1 MNWEIAKIGI
11 KSLTH
16 NRKRT
21 VLTIVGTV
29 MGISA
34 IVLMIAVGNGF
45 QDSVNQLVGQFG
57 ADIITIMPGKGG
69 LFTSM
74 MSPTFL
80 SDDDVK
86 VVEHVPGVTYVAG
99 IASKALP
106 INYGGETKVLV
117 VYGYPS
123 GAITKIYGNLTETY
137 IAEGRPPRKGDK
149 YVAMLGYS
157 VAHDLFGKDIP
168 AGRSIEIAG
177 KKFRV
182 IAVFRRFGDEADD
195 TSINIPLSAFK
206 EITENQKPNYIMITA
221 KVADRSQIKQI
232 AERIKRILKSHRGK
246 DDFQVLTPEDLAN
259 TINSILNVVTVVIT
273 SIAAIALIVGAV
285 GIMNTMYMSV
295 TERTREIGVMK
306 AVGATRGQ
314 IMTVFLVEAGLLG
327 LIGGVV
333 GEGVAAALALLVQ
346 WAVRSFGGIYYYSV
360 YLRPDLL
367 IGAAVF
373 SFVLGIVAGLLPARR
388 AAELDPVVALRYE

>member
-11 KSLTH
+11 KSLMH
-16 NRKRT
+16 NKKRT

-29 MGISA
+29 IGISA
-34 IVLMIAVGNGF
+34 IVTMIAVGNGF
-45 QDSVNQLVGQFG
+45 QNSVNQLVGQFG
-57 ADIITIMPGKGG
+57 ADIITIMPGKGN

-74 MSPTFL
+74 MSPTFFT
-80 SDDDVK
+80 DDDVK
-86 VVEHVPGVTYVAG
+86 AVEHVPGVTYVAG

-106 INYGGETKVLV
+106 VTYNGKTRVLV

-123 GAITKIYGNLTETY
+123 DAITKIYGNLTETY

-157 VAHDLFGKDIP
+157 VAHDMFGKDVD

-177 KKFRV
+177 KTFRV

-195 TSINIPLSAFK
+195 TSVNIPLSAFK
-206 EITENQKPNYIMITA
+206 EITGSQEPKYIMITA
-221 KVADRSQIKQI
+221 KVADSSQMKQI
-232 AERIKRILKSHRGK
+232 AERIKRVLKSHRGT

-259 TINSILNVVTVVIT
+259 TINSILNIVTVVIT

-306 AVGATRGQ
+306 AVGATKKQ

-327 LIGGVV
+327 LIGGAI
-333 GEGVAAALALLVQ
+333 GEGIAAAIAILIE
-346 WAVRSFGGIYYYSV
+346 WGVRSFGGISYYTV

-367 IGAAVF
+367 LGAAVF
-373 SFVLGIVAGLLPARR
+373 SFVLGILAGLLPAKR
-388 AAELDPVVALRYE
+388 AADLDPVVALRYE

>member
-1 MNWEIAKIGI
+1 MNWEIAKIGL

-16 NRKRT
+16 NKKRT
-21 VLTIVGTV
+21 VLTIIGTV
-29 MGISA
+29 IGISA

-57 ADIITIMPGKGG
+57 ADIITIMPGKGS

-74 MSPTFL
+74 MSPTYFR
-80 SDDDVK
+80 DNDVK
-86 VVEHVPGVTYVAG
+86 AVEHVPGITYVAG

-106 INYGGETKVLV
+106 VSYGGETKVLV
-117 VYGYPS
+117 VYGYPQD
-123 GAITKIYGNLTETY
+123 AVMKIYGNLTETY

-157 VAHDLFGKDIP
+157 VAHDIFGKDIP
-168 AGRSIEIAG
+168 VGRSIYIAG
-177 KKFRV
+177 KKFRI

-195 TSINIPLSAFK
+195 TSTNIPLSAFK
-206 EITENQKPNYIMITA
+206 EITGSQNPDYIMITA

-232 AERIKRILKSHRGK
+232 AERIKRVLKNHRGK

-306 AVGATRGQ
+306 AIGATKKQ

-327 LIGGVV
+327 LVGGVV
-333 GEGVAAALALLVQ
+333 GEGLAVSIALLVQ
-346 WAVRSFGGIYYYSV
+346 WAVRNVGGIGYYTV
-360 YLRPDLL
+360 YLGPELL
-367 IGAAVF
+367 FGAAAF
-373 SFVLGIVAGLLPARR
+373 SFVLGIVAGLLPAKR
-388 AAELDPVVALRYE
+388 AADLDPVEALRYE